1 MLKCWL
7 FVTGATGFVG
17 SHVARALAAQG
28 ADLRLL
34 IRSSSDLRNIQE
46 LQAEQ
51 VVGDL
56 RDAASLKKAV
66 AGCDVVFHVAA
77 DYRLWVRD
85 PEQMYRSN
93 VEGTKAILEAARENK
108 VRRVVY
114 TSSVATMGF
123 QSNGHLANEDSP
135 VSLANMIGPYKRSKF
150 MAEEIA
156 IEAGKSGMDVVVVN
170 PTTPVGERDIKPTP
184 TGRIVVDFLKKK
196 FPAYV
201 DTGLNL
207 VDVAECARG
216 HVAALEKGKS
226 GERYIL
232 GGENLTLKQILDKLA
247 AITGLPSP
255 KIKVPYVV
263 ALATGVVD
271 QVVTGYIR
279 NREPRATIDAVRMGR
294 KKMFVSSS
302 KAERD
307 LGWKTV
313 PVDDALRRAVEW
325 FQANGYASSSSRVT
339 GHRHET
345 VVATRQ
351 SPRARSGSSQGS
363 ARGSVSS
370 CPKSTAKVAI
380 VAALER
386 EVRPLIK
393 QWRPVEREH
402 DGRKYKF
409 FENERAVLVCGGIG
423 PEAARRAT
431 EAIINLYA
439 PVLVQSAGFAGAL
452 DPTLKVGTVLTPICV
467 IDAKDGSRIEAG
479 VGYWV
484 LVSVDQPASVK
495 QKAKLAEAY
504 WAHAVDME
512 AAAVARA
519 AQAHD
524 ITFVGLKAISDEAD
538 FEMPPMERFIASDG
552 QFRTGHSPPSWP
564 SAPGSGC
571 A

>member
-1 MLKCWL
+1 MLA

-34 IRSSSDLRNIQE
+34 VRSGSDLRNIQE
-46 LQAEQ
+46 LQAER
-51 VVGDL
+51 VMGDL

-85 PEQMYRSN
+85 PDEMYRSN
-93 VEGTKAILEAARENK
+93 VEGTKAILEASRENK

-123 QSNGHLANEDSP
+123 QSNGHLANEESP
-135 VSLANMIGPYKRSKF
+135 VSLANMIGPYKRSKY
-150 MAEEIA
+150 MAEELA

-207 VDVAECARG
+207 VDVAECAQG
-216 HVAALEKGKS
+216 HIAALEKGRS

-232 GGENLTLKQILDKLA
+232 GGENLTLKQILDRLA
-247 AITGLPSP
+247 DITGLPSP

-294 KKMFVSSS
+294 KKMFVSSG
-302 KAERD
+302 KAEHD

-313 PVDDALRRAVEW
+313 PVDAALRRAVEW
-325 FQANGYASSSSRVT
+325 FRANGYA
-339 GHRHET
+339 
-345 VVATRQ
+345 
-351 SPRARSGSSQGS
+351 
-363 ARGSVSS
+363 
-370 CPKSTAKVAI
+370 
-380 VAALER
+380 
-386 EVRPLIK
+386 
-393 QWRPVEREH
+393 
-402 DGRKYKF
+402 
-409 FENERAVLVCGGIG
+409 
-423 PEAARRAT
+423 
-431 EAIINLYA
+431 
-439 PVLVQSAGFAGAL
+439 
-452 DPTLKVGTVLTPICV
+452 
-467 IDAKDGSRIEAG
+467 
-479 VGYWV
+479 
-484 LVSVDQPASVK
+484 
-495 QKAKLAEAY
+495 
-504 WAHAVDME
+504 
-512 AAAVARA
+512 
-519 AQAHD
+519 
-524 ITFVGLKAISDEAD
+524 
-538 FEMPPMERFIASDG
+538 
-552 QFRTGHSPPSWP
+552 
-564 SAPGSGC
+564 
-571 A
+571 

>member
-1 MLKCWL
+1 MLV

-17 SHVARALAAQG
+17 SHVARSLAAQG

-34 IRSSSDLRNIQE
+34 VRSGSDLRNIQE
-46 LQAEQ
+46 LQAER

-85 PEQMYRSN
+85 PDQMYRSN
-93 VEGTKAILEAARENK
+93 VEGTKAILDAARENK

-123 QSNGHLANEDSP
+123 RSNGHLADESSP

-150 MAEEIA
+150 MAEEVA
-156 IEAGKSGMDVVVVN
+156 LEAGRSGMDVVVVN

-247 AITGLPSP
+247 VITGLPSP
-255 KIKVPYVV
+255 SIKVPYVV

-271 QVVTGYIR
+271 QVFTGYIR
-279 NREPRATIDAVRMGR
+279 KREPRATIDAVRMGR
-294 KKMFVSSS
+294 KKMFVSSG

-325 FQANGYASSSSRVT
+325 FQANGYA
-339 GHRHET
+339 
-345 VVATRQ
+345 
-351 SPRARSGSSQGS
+351 
-363 ARGSVSS
+363 
-370 CPKSTAKVAI
+370 
-380 VAALER
+380 
-386 EVRPLIK
+386 
-393 QWRPVEREH
+393 
-402 DGRKYKF
+402 
-409 FENERAVLVCGGIG
+409 
-423 PEAARRAT
+423 
-431 EAIINLYA
+431 
-439 PVLVQSAGFAGAL
+439 
-452 DPTLKVGTVLTPICV
+452 
-467 IDAKDGSRIEAG
+467 
-479 VGYWV
+479 
-484 LVSVDQPASVK
+484 
-495 QKAKLAEAY
+495 
-504 WAHAVDME
+504 
-512 AAAVARA
+512 
-519 AQAHD
+519 
-524 ITFVGLKAISDEAD
+524 
-538 FEMPPMERFIASDG
+538 
-552 QFRTGHSPPSWP
+552 
-564 SAPGSGC
+564 
-571 A
+571 